1 MEPTLPTPIMQ
12 EMNSTQGVDFNT
24 NRYSSPVKTGEVPS
38 TQERAGN
45 PPASPV
51 IPIQQSQQAQ
61 IAPQRPDVAAVNA
74 PVVTSSSGSVAI
86 ADDVDVIEKE
96 WVDKAK
102 SIVNQTKGDPYHQ
115 EKQVSELQADYL
127 KKRYNKS
134 VKLAE

>member
-12 EMNSTQGVDFNT
+12 EMNSTQGVDFNA

-38 TQERAGN
+38 TQERVGN
-45 PPASPV
+45 LTSPV
-51 IPIQQSQQAQ
+51 LPIQQSQQAQ
-61 IAPQRPDVAAVNA
+61 IAPQRPVAAVSV

-134 VKLAE
+134 VKLAG

>member
-24 NRYSSPVKTGEVPS
+24 NRYSSSVKTGEVPS
-38 TQERAGN
+38 TQERVGN

-61 IAPQRPDVAAVNA
+61 IASQQPVAAVNA
-74 PVVTSSSGSVAI
+74 PVVASSSGSVAL

-134 VKLAE
+134 VKLAG

>member
-12 EMNSTQGVDFNT
+12 EMNSPQGVNINA
-24 NRYSSPVKTGEVPS
+24 NRYSLPVKTGEVS
-38 TQERAGN
+38 SMQERVGN
-45 PPASPV
+45 LASPAP
-51 IPIQQSQQAQ
+51 PIQQTQQAQ
-61 IAPQRPDVAAVNA
+61 NVPLQSIAAVNA
-74 PVVTSSSGSVAI
+74 PVATSAPRSVAI

>member
-1 MEPTLPTPIMQ
+1 
-12 EMNSTQGVDFNT
+12 MNSTQGVDFNT
-24 NRYSSPVKTGEVPS
+24 NRYSSSVKTGEVPS
-38 TQERAGN
+38 TQERVGN

-61 IAPQRPDVAAVNA
+61 IASQQPVAAVNA
-74 PVVTSSSGSVAI
+74 PVVASSSGSVAI

-134 VKLAE
+134 VKLAG

>member
-24 NRYSSPVKTGEVPS
+24 NRYSSSVKTGEVPS

-61 IAPQRPDVAAVNA
+61 IASQQPVAAVNA
-74 PVVTSSSGSVAI
+74 PVVASSSGSVAI

-134 VKLAE
+134 VKLAG

>member
-24 NRYSSPVKTGEVPS
+24 NRYSSSVKTGEVPS
-38 TQERAGN
+38 TQERVGN

-61 IAPQRPDVAAVNA
+61 IASQQPVAAVNA
-74 PVVTSSSGSVAI
+74 PVVASSSGSVAI

-134 VKLAE
+134 VKLAG

>member
-24 NRYSSPVKTGEVPS
+24 NRYSSSVKTGEVPS
-38 TQERAGN
+38 TQERVGN

-61 IAPQRPDVAAVNA
+61 IASQQPVAAVNA
-74 PVVTSSSGSVAI
+74 PVVASSSGSVAI